1 MTKNLS
7 TNTSDT
13 NTPDTIVATDSFSDL
28 VALMARLRQDC
39 PWDKKQTNHSL
50 IGYAIE
56 ETYELIGAI
65 LVGDT
70 DDIKSE
76 LGDVLLQ
83 VVFHACLYHEQGKF
97 DINDVIFTLQDKLI
111 RRHPHVFGA
120 ENLSTDTDVKRRW
133 DEIKQAEN
141 AQKDKPRRTLIAK
154 SSTAL
159 LQADDIQKQASKVG
173 FDWQTLDGA
182 WSKCHEE
189 IAELQALLPTKD
201 NPISNIDKTKITEEL
216 GDCLFAL
223 VNIARKLDINSE
235 VALLMSVAKFKERF
249 DFIEDTLAKTGK
261 TVHDSTLDE
270 MDRLWDMAKTLQK
283 SP

>member
-56 ETYELIGAI
+56 EIYELIGAI
-65 LVGDT
+65 LTGDT

-133 DEIKQAEN
+133 DEIKHAEN
-141 AQKDKPRRTLIAK
+141 TQKDKPRRTLIAK

-182 WSKCHEE
+182 WAKCHEE

-249 DFIEDTLAKTGK
+249 DFIEDALAKTGK
-261 TVHDSTLDE
+261 TIHDSTLDE